1 MSVAHILVVDD
12 EKDIRTLIEEIL
24 IDEGYRVTSAGD
36 AEEARQQVSSQLPDL
51 VLLDIWMPDTDGIT
65 LLKEWSASGQ
75 FDCPVVIM
83 SGHGTV
89 ETAVEATRLGAADFI
104 EKPVSIAKLLR
115 TVGNV
120 LKNQK
125 KGTGREGHTLLPSI
139 LAPVGKSRQIAA
151 LKTRAE
157 QMAGDDAPVMVVGE
171 PGTGRQ
177 AIARYICSMSGRGGQ
192 VFVVMVS
199 ASITAEN
206 AATQLLGAETSAG
219 LETGYLEQA
228 IGGTL
233 FVEELQDLC
242 PDAQRLLFGVLDQG
256 EFSRVG
262 RAVRTPVNIRV
273 MTSVRP
279 ETLADPASFGIR
291 PDLISMLSRLRLR
304 VPPLRDYAEDI
315 PELLRYFV
323 DRLVDYN
330 GLPFR
335 RFGVAAQNRLRNY
348 PWPGNIRELESL
360 VQKLLIAKGP
370 EEIGLEEIEQELT
383 LPVSPDSSLIK
394 QDLLALPL
402 REAREHFERAYL
414 TEQLA
419 LCGGKVGK
427 LAKRVGM
434 ERTHLY
440 RKLRPLG
447 VPYRPLSSED

>member
-24 IDEGYRVTSAGD
+24 ADEGYRVTSAGD
-36 AEEARQQVSSQLPDL
+36 AEEARQQVSSRLPDL

-65 LLKEWSASGQ
+65 LLKEWSAGGQ

-120 LKNQK
+120 LKNQQ
-125 KGTGREGHTLLPSI
+125 KGTGRESHTLLPSI

-157 QMAGDDAPVMVVGE
+157 QMAGDDAPVTVVGE

-177 AIARYICSMSGRGGQ
+177 AIARYIGSMSDRGGQ
-192 VFVVMVS
+192 AFVVMVS

-206 AATQLLGAETSAG
+206 VATQLLGAETSAG

-279 ETLADPASFGIR
+279 ETLDDPARFGIR
-291 PDLISMLSRLRLR
+291 PDLISMLSRLRLD

-335 RFGVAAQNRLRNY
+335 SFGVAAQNRLRNY

-370 EEIGLEEIEQELT
+370 EEIALEEIEQELT

-394 QDLLALPL
+394 KDLLALPL

-440 RKLRPLG
+440 RKLRTLG
-447 VPYRPLSSED
+447 VNYRHLSSED

>member
-1 MSVAHILVVDD
+1 MKHRPTSFFTHSLALALALVVPAFAAAQTGAD
-12 EKDIRTLIEEIL
+12 ESPWQH
-24 IDEGYRVTSAGD
+24 YAGD
-36 AEEARQQVSSQLPDL
+36 AGASRYAP
-51 VLLDIWMPDTDGIT
+51 LD
-65 LLKEWSASGQ
+65 Q
-75 FDCPVVIM
+75 
-83 SGHGTV
+83 
-89 ETAVEATRLGAADFI
+89 
-104 EKPVSIAKLLR
+104 
-115 TVGNV
+115 
-120 LKNQK
+120 
-125 KGTGREGHTLLPSI
+125 
-139 LAPVGKSRQIAA
+139 
-151 LKTRAE
+151 
-157 QMAGDDAPVMVVGE
+157 
-171 PGTGRQ
+171 
-177 AIARYICSMSGRGGQ
+177 
-192 VFVVMVS
+192 
-199 ASITAEN
+199 ITAEN
-206 AATQLLGAETSAG
+206 VATQLLGAETSAG

-360 VQKLLIAKGP
+360 VQKLLIA
-370 EEIGLEEIEQELT
+370 E
-383 LPVSPDSSLIK
+383 
-394 QDLLALPL
+394 
-402 REAREHFERAYL
+402 Y
-414 TEQLA
+414 
-419 LCGGKVGK
+419 
-427 LAKRVGM
+427 
-434 ERTHLY
+434 
-440 RKLRPLG
+440 
-447 VPYRPLSSED
+447 